1 VVGCW
6 LASHPPE
13 MGASGRGSHPHRA
26 KVGLDDLCLYCVL
39 GAADVGPF
47 TPAELMAWADAAGQ
61 RPSLVVVR
69 ATSAHR
75 ISGGHHLNAS
85 PGMRLAQR
93 DGQLSANRCTNPSMT
108 RGSCGCWGLQPLRR
122 VLAHRVQRDNEAMS
136 THSSWYRP
144 RSTSH
149 RFVSAVT
156 VAVVASSGFG
166 LAAVTSVVSAAPAS
180 AHAELVRIT
189 PDVDAQLTTAP
200 KDVVLE
206 FNELVSTS
214 FATVVVTSAAGV
226 SVTSGKPTV
235 IGATVTQ
242 TLVPHLATGTYR
254 VAYRVVSN
262 DGHPVTGESGFTL
275 TPAPTTN
282 PSASPPSASPPAMP
296 AAATTDVR
304 PPPSPDTGQ
313 TRGLSRSGLATA
325 GAFALLLIGAG
336 LLVWRRKHP

>member
-1 VVGCW
+1 
-6 LASHPPE
+6 
-13 MGASGRGSHPHRA
+13 
-26 KVGLDDLCLYCVL
+26 
-39 GAADVGPF
+39 
-47 TPAELMAWADAAGQ
+47 
-61 RPSLVVVR
+61 
-69 ATSAHR
+69 
-75 ISGGHHLNAS
+75 
-85 PGMRLAQR
+85 
-93 DGQLSANRCTNPSMT
+93 
-108 RGSCGCWGLQPLRR
+108 
-122 VLAHRVQRDNEAMS
+122 MS

-149 RFVSAVT
+149 RFVSAAT

-206 FNELVSTS
+206 FNEPVSTS

-282 PSASPPSASPPAMP
+282 PSASPPATP
-296 AAATTDVR
+296 AAATTDVG

-313 TRGLSRSGLATA
+313 TRGLGRSSLATA
-325 GAFALLLIGAG
+325 GAFVLLLIGAG

>member
-1 VVGCW
+1 MVGCW

-93 DGQLSANRCTNPSMT
+93 DGQLFANLCTNSSQAW
-108 RGSCGCWGLQPLRR
+108 GSWGCWGLQPLRR
-122 VLAHRVQRDNEAMS
+122 ALAHRRQRDNEAMP

-189 PDVDAQLTTAP
+189 PDRGAQLTTAP

-206 FNELVSTS
+206 FNEPVSTS
-214 FATVVVTSAAGV
+214 FATIVVTSAAGV

-242 TLVPHLATGTYR
+242 ALVPRLAAGAYR
-254 VAYRVVSN
+254 VAFRVVSN

-275 TPAPTTN
+275 TPAPTTS
-282 PSASPPSASPPAMP
+282 PSAPARSATPVATPSI
-296 AAATTDVR
+296 AATNVAPAQD
-304 PPPSPDTGQ
+304 PNAGQ
-313 TRGLSRSGLATA
+313 NGGLRRSSMATA